1 MKTRNMQIE
10 GLRGV
15 AILMILIFHVFYR
28 YQQIY
33 SGNGSEYN
41 WLKDWGSF
49 GVCIFLLISCYY
61 LINFDSAI
69 ASFSLLKYLIKKF
82 MRL

>member
-15 AILMILIFHVFYR
+15 AILMILIFHAFYR

-33 SGNGSEYN
+33 SGNGIEYN

-49 GVCIFLLISCYY
+49 GVCIFF
-61 LINFDSAI
+61 INF
-69 ASFSLLKYLIKKF
+69 LLLSD
-82 MRL
+82 